1 MEKENESN
9 KIDEV
14 KEDQIIEDAFQHLL
28 KLIWHRLII
37 RR

>member
-28 KLIWHRLII
+28 KTYLASPHRK
-37 RR
+37 